1 MNAATTPYPDPQF
14 EPHAPRRRALAVTV
28 SMLCYASLLL
38 ALYASSQLL
47 G

>member
-1 MNAATTPYPDPQF
+1 MNAATTPLTEKQF
-14 EPHAPRRRALAVTV
+14 VPHAPRRRALALTV

-38 ALYASSQLL
+38 ALYVSSQLL